1 MIIYELIYFTSSKE
15 HGGVVTNS
23 IITLDKNQ
31 VDKYISEYA
40 NKAQKL
46 NLGNPIAESN
56 SDECY
61 SITYELDPDN
71 FMQLIVKKHNI

>member
-1 MIIYELIYFTSSKE
+1 MIIYELIYFTGSRE

-40 NKAQKL
+40 NKAQEL

-61 SITYELDPDN
+61 STTYEFDPDN